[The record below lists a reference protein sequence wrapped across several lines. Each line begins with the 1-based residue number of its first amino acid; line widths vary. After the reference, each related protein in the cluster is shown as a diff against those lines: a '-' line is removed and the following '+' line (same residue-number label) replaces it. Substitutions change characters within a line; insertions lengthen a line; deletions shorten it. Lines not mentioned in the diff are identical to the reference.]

1 MPDAMS
7 DLDSVQES
15 IIENQSKRQIYK
27 IKHKLQLPS
36 HFKHL
41 FNLFTQ
47 VDIYLNLL
55 KRRKGVWQVTL

>member
-41 FNLFTQ
+41 FNLFT
-47 VDIYLNLL
+47 
-55 KRRKGVWQVTL
+55 